1 MSLKNITNMPLSK
14 SKLINTGWM
23 FIGLLMVVSMFSLLN
38 TSVSADPVISQGY
51 NTTESLSPGALVSI
65 KPNTNNYVEFANLS
79 NSDSLIGVVVDN
91 NNSQVALTSGSSQVQ
106 IATSGVNLTLVSN
119 INGNI
124 VPGDEIAASPINGV
138 GMLATQDAEI
148 IGDAQASFPN
158 SSASKQVVTNS
169 SGVKQTVDIGS
180 VPILV
185 SVGYYAKQPSKTLIP
200 SAIQNLANALA
211 GKQVKTLPIIIS
223 GVIFLITL
231 IVVVAIIYSLIHGS
245 IISVGRNPM
254 AQSAVYRNV
263 LQMSALVVSIIGVAI
278 FAIFMILTKLG

>member
-1 MSLKNITNMPLSK
+1 MSLKNITNMSVIK
-14 SKLINTGWM
+14 SKLFNSGWLV
-23 FIGLLMVVSMFSLLN
+23 IGLMMLASTAGLFNGSA
-38 TSVSADPVISQGY
+38 SADPVISQGY
-51 NTTESLSPGALVSI
+51 NTSQALSPGALVSI
-65 KPNTNNYVEFANLS
+65 KPNTNNYVEFANLA
-79 NSDSLIGVVVDN
+79 NADSLVGVVVDN

-106 IATSGVNLTLVSN
+106 VATSGVNLTLVSN

-124 VPGDEIAASPINGV
+124 VAGDEIAASPINGV

-169 SGVKQTVDIGS
+169 SGVKQNVEVGS

-185 SVGYYAKQPSKTLIP
+185 SVGYYTKQPNKTLIP

-263 LQMSALVVSIIGVAI
+263 LQMSALVVCIVGVAI